1 MLTTA
6 GITASSSVSSLYAP
20 SPLRQAAQEPAASTL
35 QAGASAPAAQGG
47 SIWRD
52 VGQRYDVTNMNLSE
66 MDAMTMELYQAGAIT
81 LLDRAVLTLDPT
93 QMSVNG
99 QALSEQTI
107 RLTQADASGRRDW
120 IAELEAQK
128 EQALARGETQNASMD
143 ERLLG
148 VLRHVQAGSGAGVNL
163 EV

>member
-1 MLTTA
+1 MLTTT
-6 GITASSSVSSLYAP
+6 GITAASSVSSLPTLSP
-20 SPLRQAAQEPAASTL
+20 SRRTTQGADLTFQAGSTDVAAQS
-35 QAGASAPAAQGG
+35 G

-52 VGQRYDVTNMNLSE
+52 VGQRYDVTSMNLSE

-93 QMSVNG
+93 RMSVDG
-99 QALSEQTI
+99 QAVAEQAI

-120 IAELEAQK
+120 VAELEAQK
-128 EQALARGETQNASMD
+128 EQALARGETQNAAMD

-148 VLRHVQAGSGAGVNL
+148 ILRRVRAGSGAGVNL